1 MARRGPY
8 IAGGTSRAIPVPLS
22 ACGVPSNALAYSLNF
37 TVVPRT
43 PTFGTLTVWPTGQ
56 PQPITSTLTA
66 PDGSVIAA
74 AALVPAGTAGS
85 ISAYVTDDT
94 ELVVDINGYF
104 VPPGSNTLQFYPLTP
119 CRVLDTRNP
128 SGTFGGPSIVGGG
141 SRSFPIA
148 SSSCGAPANAA
159 AYSLNVTVV
168 PHGPL
173 GYLTSWPT
181 GQAQP
186 YVSTMNSYDG
196 TVIANA
202 AIVPAGTGGAVSFFA
217 SNPTDVVVDI
227 NGYFAAPAS
236 NGLNFYTLNPCRLV
250 DTQHTVGTFGGPTM
264 TGGATRSFSLPLAS
278 CGLPSPEAQAYS
290 LSITAIPQGVLG
302 YLSTWPTGTNQPVV
316 STLNAWKGQ
325 AVANAAL
332 VPAGTNGA
340 VSVFVTSTSDVIIDT
355 AGYFGP

>member
-1 MARRGPY
+1 
-8 IAGGTSRAIPVPLS
+8 
-22 ACGVPSNALAYSLNF
+22 
-37 TVVPRT
+37 
-43 PTFGTLTVWPTGQ
+43 
-56 PQPITSTLTA
+56 
-66 PDGSVIAA
+66 
-74 AALVPAGTAGS
+74 
-85 ISAYVTDDT
+85 
-94 ELVVDINGYF
+94 
-104 VPPGSNTLQFYPLTP
+104 
-119 CRVLDTRNP
+119 
-128 SGTFGGPSIVGGG
+128 
-141 SRSFPIA
+141 
-148 SSSCGAPANAA
+148 
-159 AYSLNVTVV
+159 
-168 PHGPL
+168 
-173 GYLTSWPT
+173 
-181 GQAQP
+181 
-186 YVSTMNSYDG
+186 
-196 TVIANA
+196 
-202 AIVPAGTGGAVSFFA
+202 
-217 SNPTDVVVDI
+217 VVDI